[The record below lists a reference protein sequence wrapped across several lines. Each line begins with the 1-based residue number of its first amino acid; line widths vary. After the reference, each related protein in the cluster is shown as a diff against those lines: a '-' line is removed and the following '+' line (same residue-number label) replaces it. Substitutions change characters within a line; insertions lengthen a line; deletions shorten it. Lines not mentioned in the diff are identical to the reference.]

1 MKPNILTRR
10 LTAAFIAAALLFAGA
25 SGMSG
30 SSRLAYGA
38 AKETATVY
46 VTMSVKGDI
55 AIADD
60 RVMAEIPVKVKSEE
74 GMTTIDAVMEAF
86 HEEYKPDGYA
96 CDQFVSKLW
105 GIETSSTLFFINDQS
120 ITSGVK
126 AEPVRSGDRVIAA
139 VTTDDRYYSDYFTY
153 FEDNVKTGVTGA
165 AITLSLKGYMGMTQN
180 AKSEAIKDAEL
191 GIVTKDGFQK
201 LEGVTTDEKGDAVV
215 TLDRGTFSPG
225 QTYFLS
231 AKGTVPATATDWN
244 SQGTPTVSVDA
255 PIIAPVCKVTVD
267 SKITDGVKNTKIS
280 SLKVKAVK
288 GKLVLTWKKSDGYKV
303 DNYQV
308 FRSAK
313 KNGAYKKVST
323 VKEKKCSDKDGLKK
337 GSRYYYKVRGCRSI
351 DGKSVY
357 TQWSEKV
364 GVKAK

>member
-1 MKPNILTRR
+1 MKSNILTRR
-10 LTAAFIAAALLFAGA
+10 LTAVFLASALIFAGIN
-25 SGMSG
+25 GM
-30 SSRLAYGA
+30 RLGGEPAYGA

-55 AIADD
+55 ATKDD
-60 RVMAEIPVKVKSEE
+60 RVMAEIPVRVESEE

-86 HEEYKPDGYA
+86 HKIYKPDGYA

-105 GIETSSTLFFINDQS
+105 GIETSSTLFFINDKS

-126 AEPVRSGDRVIAA
+126 AEPVKSGDRVVAA
-139 VTTDDRYYSDYFTY
+139 VTADDHYYSDYFTY
-153 FEDNVKTGVTGA
+153 FEDKVKTGVTGGRIA
-165 AITLSLKGYMGMTQN
+165 LSLKGYMGMTQN
-180 AKSEAIKDAEL
+180 ARSEAIKDAEL

-201 LEGVTTDEKGDAVV
+201 LEDVTTDEKGNAVII
-215 TLDRGTFSPG
+215 LDKETFSPG
-225 QTYFLS
+225 QTYFIS
-231 AKGTVPATATDWN
+231 AKGTVPATATDWSSEGN
-244 SQGTPTVSVDA
+244 PAVSVDA
-255 PIIAPVCKVTVD
+255 PLIAPICKVTVD
-267 SKITDGVKNTKIS
+267 SKTTYGVKNTKIS
-280 SLKVKAVK
+280 ALKVKAVK
-288 GKLVLTWKKSDGYKV
+288 GKFVLTWKKSDGYKV

-351 DGKSVY
+351 DGKPVY